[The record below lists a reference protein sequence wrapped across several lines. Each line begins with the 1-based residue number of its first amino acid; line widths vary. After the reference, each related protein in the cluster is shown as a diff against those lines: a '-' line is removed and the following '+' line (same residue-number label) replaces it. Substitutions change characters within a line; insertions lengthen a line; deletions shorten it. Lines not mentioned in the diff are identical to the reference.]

1 MIITFEV
8 FDSNGNSIGEVTER
22 RCAPFGANPYTM
34 WKATSFVRG
43 VVGGQFD
50 TKEKA
55 QEHLLSQARGRNDLF
70 VAVKVEETVWPEFT
84 AEENAHIPF

>member
-8 FDSNGNSIGEVTER
+8 FFNGNSIGEVTER
-22 RCAPFGANPYTM
+22 RCAPFDANPYTM

-43 VVGGQFD
+43 VFGGQFN
-50 TKEKA
+50 TMEKA

-70 VAVKVEETVWPEFT
+70 VAKVEETVWPEFT
-84 AEENAHIPF
+84 AEESAHIPF